1 MSRDTMR
8 IDALVCILMLALA
21 TGAANAQRI
30 SVTVPEAGR
39 AKLSVADPDAQI
51 RTLGKPE
58 IVFDLAAGN
67 DSLLDLRIRRS
78 GLRLESGQPFTAFAG
93 HKGED
98 LIVLAGGN
106 VASVTI
112 AGVRGIN
119 GAREALVLFR
129 RADGSIVAPAPS
141 EVSVFNTSF
150 KRLPFSYDWA
160 AVPDGTPLP
169 VNLLLDVSGS
179 MAGALDPVMAS
190 LRPFMAALPPFARCR
205 VLVFNERVQ
214 ELTDPARPTP
224 CAQAASVLS
233 KVPAPSGGTALFEA
247 LRISFETNRSAV
259 YSWETGMPNITLVI
273 TDGIDSG
280 ITDEYGAKT
289 AALIASGQKIA
300 NDNKLFVF
308 WAGNAAPAVLAPV
321 ADLQVSAG
329 ADLQGELDRFL
340 RAFGVSLSGLQI
352 LRIEGR

>member
-1 MSRDTMR
+1 MSKGAIKAHTF
-8 IDALVCILMLALA
+8 VCVVMLALTA
-21 TGAANAQRI
+21 GAADAQRF
-30 SVTVPEAGR
+30 SVTVPQAGR
-39 AKLSVADPDAQI
+39 AKLSVTDPDAHV
-51 RTLGKPE
+51 RTLGKTE

-78 GLRLESGQPFTAFAG
+78 GLLLDSGRPFTAFAG

-98 LIVLAGGN
+98 LVVVAGGN
-106 VASVTI
+106 VAAVTI
-112 AGVRGIN
+112 AGVRSISGE
-119 GAREALVLFR
+119 REALVLFR

-141 EVSVFNTSF
+141 EVAVFNTSF
-150 KRLPFSYDWA
+150 KRLKFSYDWA
-160 AVPDGTPLP
+160 AIPDGTPLP

-179 MAGALDPVMAS
+179 MTGALDPVIAS
-190 LRPFMAALPPFARCR
+190 LRGFLAALPSFARCR

-224 CAQAASVLS
+224 CTQAASVLS
-233 KVPAPSGGTALFEA
+233 KVPAPAGGTALFEA
-247 LRISFETNRSAV
+247 LRISFENNRSAV

-280 ITDEYGAKT
+280 ITDEYGAKV
-289 AALIASGQKIA
+289 AAIIASGQKIA

-321 ADLQVSAG
+321 ADLQFSAG

-352 LRIEGR
+352 LKIEGR